1 MVNDK
6 EGSKLIDYFAAEYS
20 PLFCLDSRSTYYI
33 REVGQYPASLNMP
46 KVRLYHYCYL
56 FLLSDSQLKQRYV
69 EHM

>member
-1 MVNDK
+1 MVSDK

-20 PLFCLDSRSTYYI
+20 PLFCLNSRSTYYI

-56 FLLSDSQLKQRYV
+56 FLLSDSKFIV
-69 EHM
+69 T